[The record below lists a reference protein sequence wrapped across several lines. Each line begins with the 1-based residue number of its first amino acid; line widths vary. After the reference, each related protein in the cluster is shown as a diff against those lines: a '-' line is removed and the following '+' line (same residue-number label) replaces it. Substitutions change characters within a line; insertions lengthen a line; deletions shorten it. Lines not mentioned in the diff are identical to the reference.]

1 MGRSA
6 RYHAQTISAIV
17 IAMRGL
23 VRRLLIGL
31 LALSFAASGVVARQ
45 CDAAHHA
52 VAPAAAQPMAAG
64 PMIAGDEHHDHS
76 ADHGEHAH
84 HANAAMVHQHALD
97 NAADSS
103 GPMTD
108 DHMCAKCCGLCTLV
122 ISVAP
127 DARIAVIFTVSPA
140 SFSDRPEH
148 RAGATVKVDPGIP
161 IIIV

>member
-1 MGRSA
+1 MC
-6 RYHAQTISAIV
+6 
-17 IAMRGL
+17 GL
-23 VRRLLIGL
+23 VRRFLIGL

-52 VAPAAAQPMAAG
+52 AAPAAAQQMAAG
-64 PMIAGDEHHDHS
+64 HEHHGHS
-76 ADHGEHAH
+76 ADHAADQAEHTH
-84 HANAAMVHQHALD
+84 HANGTMAHQHAPDIAGD
-97 NAADSS
+97 NS
-103 GPMTD
+103 GPMAD

-127 DARIAVIFTVSPA
+127 DARAAVVFSVSPA
-140 SFSDRPEH
+140 LFADKPEH